1 MSASAESSESSDTA
15 CRKSRNAEE
24 NNVRRAEGEGRLQQ
38 GPNIYQIKFEPDLP
52 EDVLIAADVD
62 GMEQRICGEDIYP
75 YWEYIY
81 ENEGG
86 FVETD
91 GRYILCVLHTAGM
104 QGGVVMFWD
113 TAEEE
118 LVHVSDGAYCV
129 AAVLYEGE
137 VYTLQLVEHFMTEPH
152 FAVSK
157 VPFGTMDCFAETDPV
172 EWDIPVDMETFSG
185 QTDDIKLYVS
195 GERIAAFIDGCLFVR
210 EECGG

>member
-1 MSASAESSESSDTA
+1 M
-15 CRKSRNAEE
+15 
-24 NNVRRAEGEGRLQQ
+24 
-38 GPNIYQIKFEPDLP
+38 
-52 EDVLIAADVD
+52 
-62 GMEQRICGEDIYP
+62 
-75 YWEYIY
+75 
-81 ENEGG
+81 
-86 FVETD
+86 
-91 GRYILCVLHTAGM
+91 LHTAGM

-137 VYTLQLVEHFMTEPH
+137 VYSLQLVEHFMTEPH

-195 GERIAAFIDGCLFVR
+195 GERIAAFIDGCLFIR